1 MILCW
6 IRLEVRVIDIEM
18 QGKRKGRPKR
28 RLYERSSQGEG
39 TVENEVLD

>member
-1 MILCW
+1 M
-6 IRLEVRVIDIEM
+6 LEEREIDTEV